1 MCRSAHSSRFNS
13 LIKAKPSKGGRL
25 LLFVCC
31 LLVSLHTSLSSLHSK
46 AHLLLAVEP
55 ENPKCFAE
63 GMQDLTCFW
72 EEENGGTKEHYRFTY
87 TYQYTNE
94 NSSECNVSELP
105 AGGNKTWYICRP
117 PKVQHFVPLDIR
129 VFREGRLI
137 HNRSLLIDHV
147 FLLDPPANM
156 TVTRTGQQGQLRVS
170 WQPVRLAYMDN
181 SMTYQ
186 ISHSASGSRVG
197 KINTVRAGRD
207 LLLQG
212 LQPDTSYDVRV
223 RVKPSGL
230 SYSGYWSVWAPA
242 VSMETPP
249 ADLDLLLLV
258 LCLTISLV
266 IILLSLILLLS
277 HRRFLLKKLWPEI
290 PSPANKFQG
299 LFTVYGGDFQEW
311 MGFNTSDV
319 RWRSAALFMGENPSV
334 LEVLCE
340 ARFRPPAGI
349 CSVSSGAS
357 DLLTEVDLEEDEMAG
372 KASPRS
378 MEVCMGRPHHLWPFE
393 QLQLAQKQHPLHT
406 GHPPLEP
413 NDTYVSLNQNSQP
426 EGQESGPLDDVSD
439 ESCPL
444 RVLFTDSGTPV
455 SCSEFGSL
463 KQSSGRVSSQLS
475 LDYPH
480 WPVKGGGYVC
490 MTGTDSGISVDYSPM
505 GTGTSMTANMGRI
518 SANKY
523 DFLPSR
529 CPYSGQPVQSSC

>member
-1 MCRSAHSSRFNS
+1 AS
-13 LIKAKPSKGGRL
+13 
-25 LLFVCC
+25 
-31 LLVSLHTSLSSLHSK
+31 
-46 AHLLLAVEP
+46 HLLLAVEP

-87 TYQYTNE
+87 TYQNE

-197 KINTVRAGRD
+197 KVQRAGRD